1 MGLQQLFE
9 KLALVGV
16 EWVVWILVLLSMV
29 SIGLMVERGLFFRRK
44 RKDDIPEMMERLRK
58 FLAGGDLNGAKRFLG
73 ESQGVEAAVAKAGLE
88 EAHRGA
94 ASAEEAMI
102 GARVREKLSLERYL
116 AFLGTVGN
124 NAPFLGLFGTVTG
137 IIKSFHALAVTA
149 NPNMKTVMFGI
160 AEALVTT
167 ALGLIVAIPAV
178 VAFNIFQRQIR
189 GIMTRTETMARV
201 VLAHI
206 KAEPSAGAALQTDDG
221 TSQKK
226 SKKKEKRS
234 KKEDGEEGERE
245 ASTNEKAGGE

>member
-206 KAEPSAGAALQTDDG
+206 KAEPSAGAAPQTDDG

-234 KKEDGEEGERE
+234 KKEDGEEGESK
-245 ASTNEKAGGE
+245 ASTKEKAGGE